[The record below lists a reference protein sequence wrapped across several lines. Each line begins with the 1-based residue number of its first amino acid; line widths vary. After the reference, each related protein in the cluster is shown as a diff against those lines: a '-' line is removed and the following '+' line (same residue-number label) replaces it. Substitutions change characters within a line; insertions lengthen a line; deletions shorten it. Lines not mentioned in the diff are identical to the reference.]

1 MRHTLAETLSIFQ
14 SALNLSPAD
23 RSRFVL
29 HGVGA
34 HQSLPY
40 EYIHHAFS
48 VQANKFP
55 DAIAVEH
62 FNEIMTFKTL
72 DETSDILSRHLRSCG
87 IHPGKRVCLLVQR
100 SVAMIISILAILKS
114 EAAYIPVDGGIVT
127 DQTLRFISDDSNS
140 CLVLCL
146 SHFRNKV
153 PSYMENIDLDSFLLR
168 HSRSSLCPDPSF
180 TDTSA
185 VYSECVSIGTTGRPK
200 GVSISHRNLTNSLC
214 LQPGKLQMKSGARVS
229 QLLNIAFDMCA
240 WEVLGS
246 LVDGCTLCI
255 RGKAQSDWSHVL
267 RTVDIVIST
276 PMILQCYNPSDYP
289 NVCCVATAGEPCPQA
304 LADSWSQTTIVNTI
318 HSHVIGN
325 PTPNNRI
332 YILDDD
338 MKSVPFG
345 QIGMT
350 WASGLGTSSG
360 YVNRPELSSGRFVE
374 DRFTL
379 NRNLMF
385 NTGDLCR
392 WNAEGLL
399 EHFGRIDDQ
408 VKVKGFRVELDGVAS
423 AMLSC
428 TEVTRAVA
436 LLVNSALWGIIC
448 PKHVDIETVR
458 KAISRSMPYY
468 AVPSSFIALDALPMT
483 SNGKVDKVLLRETI
497 LEIQSRSNDSG
508 RTRD

>member
-1 MRHTLAETLSIFQ
+1 MKFLHQGCQQYSACCDPSDRLGLEIGRADMRHTLAETLSIFQ

-185 VYSECVSIGTTGRPK
+185 GHHEAYVIYTSGTTGRPK
-200 GVSISHRNLTNSLC
+200 GVSISHRNLTNW
-214 LQPGKLQMKSGARVS
+214 KLQMKSGARVS

-289 NVCCVATAGEPCPQA
+289 N
-304 LADSWSQTTIVNTI
+304 TTIVNTI

-483 SNGKVDKVLLRETI
+483 RLVV
-497 LEIQSRSNDSG
+497 
-508 RTRD
+508 